1 MKRVVLLILSV
12 TFLVSCSAQ
21 EKVNINLLTERLC
34 EYDGLFV
41 IDEALSFSEKNSDTV
56 FFEYGGENGFVMETR
71 ADGQGN
77 TEKINLAC
85 SRTDK
90 IDLFTQCVKSV
101 ISVYAPDEDADKM
114 IKELFENQEADAG
127 IRYYETKWYSCSAG
141 LSGECLY
148 FSVEN
153 RKLSPRS
160 EVELSLKQN
169 DIIEY

>member
-1 MKRVVLLILSV
+1 MKKIALLLLSV
-12 TFLVSCSAQ
+12 IFLASCSVQ
-21 EKVNINLLTERLC
+21 EKVNVNLLTERLC
-34 EYDGLFV
+34 QYDELFV
-41 IDEALSFSEKNSDTV
+41 INEFLSFSQENSNTV
-56 FFEYGGENGFVMETR
+56 FFAYGEEKGFVMETR

-85 SRTDK
+85 TCTDK

-101 ISVYAPDEDADKM
+101 ISVYAPDEDGSEIMNELFADKQLNSGM
-114 IKELFENQEADAG
+114 L
-127 IRYYETKWYSCSAG
+127 YYETKWYSYSAR
-141 LSGECLY
+141 LSDDCLY

-160 EVELSLKQN
+160 EVALSLKQN

>member
-1 MKRVVLLILSV
+1 MKRIALLILS
-12 TFLVSCSAQ
+12 LMLLASCSAQ
-21 EKVNINLLTERLC
+21 EKVNINILTGRLC
-34 EYDGLFV
+34 EYDEFFV
-41 IDEALSFSEKNSDTV
+41 IDEALSFSEESSDTV

-85 SRTDK
+85 SSTDK

-101 ISVYAPDEDADKM
+101 ISVYAPDEASDEI
-114 IKELFENQEADAG
+114 IKELFKKRGSDTG
-127 IRYYETKWYSCSAG
+127 IGYYETKWYSYSAG
-141 LSGECLY
+141 LSGDCLY

-169 DIIEY
+169 DIVEY